1 MIIFLALFYIKK
13 RSLTTFCSVV
23 QKITLSLSLRVVQI
37 VQVKSHESIRQFFSI
52 KNMVKYIPLSNTIT
66 Y

>member
-13 RSLTTFCSVV
+13 RSLTTFCFVV